1 MIPPGT
7 HKYFY
12 TFNGNPAIAADQ
24 MKIQTRQTVVKVKR
38 KEGCLTP
45 IPEMEEGK
53 LGDPL

>member
-12 TFNGNPAIAADQ
+12 TFDGTAAVAADQ

-38 KEGCLTP
+38 KEGQSLAI
-45 IPEMEEGK
+45 IPELE
-53 LGDPL
+53 